1 MEMIESLLAR
11 IREYPLLTGMVA
23 LMVVCGNVWFDFHH
37 PLWTVVDAIFLVMLV
52 IVFLQ
57 SEI

>member
-1 MEMIESLLAR
+1 VKMIESLFAR

-23 LMVVCGNVWFDFHH
+23 LLVICGNAWFDFHH
-37 PLWTVVDAIFLVMLV
+37 PLWTGVDAIFLVIVV